1 MAVCCRPHFAI
12 LSNITFKAH
21 YEVIWGH
28 NTQDLGMTFCLFQ
41 TSLKASTY
49 PRTPHRVYGSARN
62 WTRPSQLR
70 TLQSRARAATPRPFV
85 RAALT
90 PATTP
95 ASARLAISAE
105 DWRGT
110 ATVSSILK
118 REPHVANLAN

>member
-1 MAVCCRPHFAI
+1 
-12 LSNITFKAH
+12 
-21 YEVIWGH
+21 
-28 NTQDLGMTFCLFQ
+28 MTCCLFQ

-49 PRTPHRVYGSARN
+49 PRTPHRVHDSARN
-62 WTRPSQLR
+62 WTRPNQFR
-70 TLQSRARAATPRPFV
+70 TLQSRARAATLRRCV

-118 REPHVANLAN
+118 REAHAANLAN